1 MEKLFAALI
10 PVLCVV
16 AFGPL
21 FCQSMDTVVHGE
33 SACEAP
39 GDGSGPNQ
47 SKAPLCEVTR

>member
-21 FCQSMDTVVHGE
+21 F
-33 SACEAP
+33 SAKIGAVADRKSADEAP
-39 GDGSGPNQ
+39 EGGGRSGE
-47 SKAPLCEVTR
+47 APLCEVSR

>member
-21 FCQSMDTVVHGE
+21 FCQNMGASADRKAARQALEGE
-33 SACEAP
+33 GRSTK
-39 GDGSGPNQ
+39 G
-47 SKAPLCEVTR
+47 PLCEVTR

>member
-21 FCQSMDTVVHGE
+21 F
-33 SACEAP
+33 SAKMGAVADRKSARKVPE
-39 GDGSGPNQ
+39 GGSR
-47 SKAPLCEVTR
+47 SAKVPLCEVTR

>member
-21 FCQSMDTVVHGE
+21 FCQNTGTVADRM
-33 SACEAP
+33 SARQAP
-39 GDGSGPNQ
+39 DGGSRSTQ
-47 SKAPLCEVTR
+47 SKGSLCEVTR

>member
-21 FCQSMDTVVHGE
+21 FCQNMGALAE
-33 SACEAP
+33 RNSARQAP
-39 GDGSGPNQ
+39 GDESRSAEGS
-47 SKAPLCEVTR
+47 LCEVTR